1 MKKASPKASDLQTE
15 VFHLSNIAGNL
26 AKENTLLRGRVD
38 SMQRRTDELEALV
51 EQLRGECRAKHKDY
65 EASER
70 ERASFEK
77 ANAELEE
84 RIEDLE
90 EASDP
95 ETISAEVHD
104 FMRSLGL
111 LPASLDAPIKLA
123 PHSYITGLYEAI
135 QKAVPE

>member
-1 MKKASPKASDLQTE
+1 MRKAKPEQSDLQTE

-26 AKENTLLRGRVD
+26 AKENALLRSRVEN
-38 SMQRRTDELEALV
+38 MQRRTDDLEALI
-51 EQLRGECRAKHKDY
+51 EQLRGEVRTKHKDY
-65 EASER
+65 EDCET
-70 ERASFEK
+70 ERAALEK
-77 ANAELEE
+77 ENAELEE

-104 FMRSLGL
+104 FLRTLGFM
-111 LPASLDAPIKLA
+111 PASLDAPIYLA
-123 PHSYITGLYEAI
+123 PHTYITGLYEAI

>member
-1 MKKASPKASDLQTE
+1 MRKAKPKQSDLQTE
-15 VFHLSNIAGNL
+15 IFNLSNIAGNL
-26 AKENTLLRGRVD
+26 AKENAMLRTR
-38 SMQRRTDELEALV
+38 SKAQEIANEKLEELV
-51 EQLRGECRAKHKDY
+51 EQLREELLTKTKDY
-65 EASER
+65 EDCET

-77 ANAELEE
+77 ENAELQE

-104 FMRSLGL
+104 YLRSLGL

-123 PHSYITGLYEAI
+123 PHTYITGLYEAI